1 MDARN
6 LPHLPMSVSDFCQRA
21 QELRDEDH
29 AKFVKFVLTGK
40 DGQGQAVVDP
50 ILDRVKPTERM
61 QLTRD
66 YDSILGM
73 CPDIKVHGSLTVYP
87 LAKRDDTLT
96 RNTHFTY
103 RFHHGGV
110 CNIFLFNINLIVE
123 TVLQISFNIAIHKV
137 PNICLGKWG
146 THNMLRAFIPGLYT
160 EERRPQL
167 TQDEQ
172 RIFYEDGLLPA
183 IEMLS
188 PVSSTEWA
196 PTYNDLMFA
205 ARRENGQLAFHTKV
219 VPPAVVSELADQIRA
234 HLEDNG
240 HDWSRGIVILHQI
253 RGVKESTMHS
263 VSYAAGEEAILAFL
277 REHQLLTEE
286 DYDTRTLTD
295 AANSSWYV
303 DTGLQVASLEG
314 RCLQWRTDGH
324 CDIVARVCRLPE
336 HKAVRITTPGS
347 KSYSRDMASH
357 LPAVSG
363 CRIVFGK
370 TTQGE
375 YEASYLQLYS
385 TEKALIY
392 NPDKGHF
399 GKYVTCQQILNGKG
413 DDFAENLFQLYLRA
427 IAKNYSLARLEIRIP
442 LEFATDVF
450 QDFDRELIQ
459 SSLLSFHPN
468 AWWSV

>member
-21 QELRDEDH
+21 EELRNEDH

-40 DGQGQAVVDP
+40 DGQRQAVVDP
-50 ILDRVKPTERM
+50 IVDSVIPTERM

-73 CPDIKVHGSLTVYP
+73 CPDIQVLGSLTVYP
-87 LAKRDDTLT
+87 LAKREDTLT
-96 RNTHFTY
+96 RNTHFNY
-103 RFHHGGV
+103 LFDRGGV
-110 CNIFLFNINLIVE
+110 RYIFIFNPNLIAE
-123 TVLQISFNIAIHKV
+123 TVLQRRFDIGIHKV

-146 THNMLRAFIPGLYT
+146 THNMLRVFIPALYS

-167 TQDEQ
+167 SQDEQ

-183 IEMLS
+183 IQMLS
-188 PVSSTEWA
+188 PVSATEWA
-196 PTYNDLMFA
+196 PTYKDLMFA
-205 ARRENGQLAFHTKV
+205 ARRENGQLSFHTKV
-219 VPPAVVSELADQIRA
+219 VPPEVVSKLADQIRA

-240 HDWSRGIVILHQI
+240 HQWGHGLVILHQI
-253 RGVKESTMHS
+253 RGVKESSMHA
-263 VSYAAGEEAILAFL
+263 VSYAASDQAILAFL

-286 DYDTRTLTD
+286 DYDIRTLTD
-295 AANSSWYV
+295 LDDSSWYI
-303 DTGLQVASLEG
+303 DTGLQLASLEG

-324 CDIVARVCRLPE
+324 CDIVARVCGLPE

-347 KSYSRDMASH
+347 SSYSRDMASH

-370 TTQGE
+370 TTQGD
-375 YEASYLQLYS
+375 YKASYLNMYT

-399 GKYVTCQQILNGKG
+399 GKYVTCEQILKGTG
-413 DDFAENLFQLYLRA
+413 DDFAENLFQLYRRA
-427 IAKNYSLARLEIRIP
+427 IPKNYSLARLEIRIP
-442 LEFATDVF
+442 LQFACDVF
-450 QDFDRELIQ
+450 LDFDRELIR

-468 AWWSV
+468 AWW